1 MAISYGQGL
10 IRGVVLDKTTK
21 EPLAFANLKF
31 KNLNQQITSDID
43 GKFSFI
49 DDANSRIIS
58 CSYVGYQTMEYKID
72 KNKQNI
78 LTIELEATQN
88 TLEEVVINLTRNPAD
103 EIIRKVIANK
113 KSNNPESLKSFK
125 YSSYNKIVYDYRSLK
140 EDKNDSINLRKKLKE
155 SHFFMMESVTER
167 KFIKPDLGEEV
178 VLATKVSGFKN
189 PSFAT
194 IATDF
199 QPFSFYN
206 DNIQFFNVNYLNPI
220 AKGSLTKYKFRI
232 EETLITSSD
241 TTYVI
246 SFKPKK
252 NKNFDGLQGVLYIN
266 TKNYAV
272 QYVIASPA
280 EKGRIDIKI
289 QQKYALIED
298 EFWFPEQLNFVIQ
311 FNDFPNKANPMII
324 DGKTYISDVKLNAL
338 QDDTKL
344 SFQTVRIDE
353 NAASKDSTFWKKH
366 RIEVLNKIDGN
377 TYRVMDSI
385 GNKKNFDSYL
395 TIIEKL
401 LQRKYPLKYL
411 DVDLAKTLLYNKYE
425 GLRLG
430 LGISTNEKISKKIIL
445 GSFIGYGVNDEE
457 FKYGSDI
464 TYIASKKYDLKI
476 GAHYQNNLIE
486 TGRSNGNQ
494 YTANFFNLRD
504 FIGYRYDKINQ
515 LGLSTHFRSLNYLL
529 WDLKFE
535 TTKATPKYNYI
546 FDDGNQSISSYTNS
560 NLTINLK
567 FAYKEHTINSFN
579 QNISTGS
586 EYPILY
592 VSFSKGFKDF
602 YKANFNYNKIEFAIE
617 HSLFVKNIGVTKY
630 RAEAGYIDKS
640 LPYGLLFTGEGS
652 YDKNMIFI
660 VNNTFQTTLPYE
672 FLSDKYV
679 NLFLTHN
686 FGGLLFKKNKF
697 QPNIILHQN
706 IGCGTLTNQIFHKL
720 IDFKTKDKIFVESGL
735 QLDNLIKLNYYN
747 LVDIGFG
754 AAVFYRY
761 GYYGYSSFHDN
772 ASFKCT
778 LSISIK

>member
-1 MAISYGQGL
+1 MSHGQGL
-10 IRGVVLDKTTK
+10 IRGVVLDKITR
-21 EPLAFANLKF
+21 EPLAFANLTF
-31 KNLNQQITSDID
+31 KNLNQQTISDID
-43 GKFSFI
+43 GKFTFFEDTKSQT
-49 DDANSRIIS
+49 II
-58 CSYVGYQTMEYKID
+58 CSYVGYQTTEYKID
-72 KNKQNI
+72 KKIGSNF
-78 LTIELEATQN
+78 TIELEALQN
-88 TLEEVVINLTRNPAD
+88 YLEEVVIKGAINPAD
-103 EIIRKVIANK
+103 EIISKVIANK
-113 KSNNPESLKSFK
+113 KYNNPESLKSFA
-125 YSSYNKIVYDYRSLK
+125 YSSYNKVIYDYRSLK
-140 EDKNDSINLRKKLKE
+140 EDKKDSVNLRKKLKE

-167 KFIKPDLGEEV
+167 KFIRPDLNEEV
-178 VLATKVSGFKN
+178 VIATKVSGFKN
-189 PSFAT
+189 PSFTT

-206 DNIQFFNVNYLNPI
+206 DNIKFFNINYLNPI

-232 EETLITSSD
+232 EETLNSTSD

-252 NKNFDGLQGVLYIN
+252 NKNFDGLQGLLYIN
-266 TKNYAV
+266 TKKHAV
-272 QYVIASPA
+272 QYVIASPS

-298 EFWFPEQLNFVIQ
+298 GFWFPEQLNFVVR

-324 DGKTYISDVKLNAL
+324 DGKTYISDVKLNTIR
-338 QDDTKL
+338 DDARL

-366 RIEVLNKIDGN
+366 RIGELNKIDGN

-385 GNKKNFDSYL
+385 GEKKNFDSYL

-411 DVDLAKTLLYNKYE
+411 DVNLSKTLLYNKYE

-430 LGISTNEKISKKIIL
+430 MGISTNEKISKKVIL
-445 GSFIGYGVNDEE
+445 GGFIGYGINDEKY
-457 FKYGSDI
+457 KYGSDI
-464 TYIASKKYDLKI
+464 TYLVSKKHDLKI
-476 GAHYQNNLIE
+476 GLHYQNNLIE
-486 TGRSNGNQ
+486 TGRYNVDQ
-494 YTANFFNLRD
+494 YNTSLFNLRD
-504 FIGYRYDKINQ
+504 FMGFRYDKIDQ

-529 WDLKFE
+529 WDVKFE
-535 TTKATPKYNYI
+535 TTKTSPKYNYI

-560 NLTINLK
+560 SLTVNLK
-567 FAYKEHTINSFN
+567 FAYREHFINSFN
-579 QNISTGS
+579 QNISTGC
-586 EYPILY
+586 EYPVLH
-592 VSFSKGFKDF
+592 VSFSKGLKDF
-602 YKANFNYNKIEFAIE
+602 YQSNFNYNKIELAVE
-617 HSLFVKNIGVTKY
+617 HSLFMKNFGVTKY
-630 RAEAGYIDKS
+630 RAEAGYIDRP

-652 YDKNMIFI
+652 YDKNMIFV
-660 VNNTFQTTLPYE
+660 VNNTFQTMMPYE

-706 IGCGTLTNQIFHKL
+706 LGFGTLTNQTFHKL

-735 QLDNLIKLNYYN
+735 QLDNLIKLNYFN
-747 LVDIGFG
+747 LADIGFG
-754 AAVFYRY
+754 TAVFYRY
-761 GYYGYSSFHDN
+761 SYYGYESFHDN

>member
-1 MAISYGQGL
+1 MSYGQGL

-31 KNLNQQITSDID
+31 KNHNQQTTSDID

-49 DDANSRIIS
+49 DDTNYQIII
-58 CSYVGYQTMEYKID
+58 CSYVGYHTTEYKID
-72 KNKQNI
+72 KKKGSNF
-78 LTIELEATQN
+78 TIELQAIQN
-88 TLEEVVINLTRNPAD
+88 NLEEVIINGTANPAD

-113 KSNNPESLKSFK
+113 KSNNPENLKSFK

-140 EDKNDSINLRKKLKE
+140 EDKNDSIDLRKKLKK
-155 SHFFMMESVTER
+155 SHFFVMESVTER
-167 KFIKPDLGEEV
+167 KFVKPDLSEEI
-178 VLATKVSGFKN
+178 VLGTKVSGFKN

-199 QPFSFYN
+199 QPFSFYS
-206 DNIQFFNVNYLNPI
+206 DNIKFFNINYLNPI

-232 EETLITSSD
+232 EETLISISD

-266 TKNYAV
+266 TKKHAV

-311 FNDFPNKANPMII
+311 FNDFPSKANPMII
-324 DGKTYISDVKLNAL
+324 DGKTYISGVKLNTL
-338 QDDTKL
+338 RDDTRF

-366 RIEVLNKIDGN
+366 RIEELNKIDEN

-385 GNKKNFDSYL
+385 GDKKNFDFYL

-411 DVDLAKTLLYNKYE
+411 DVDLSKTLLYNKYE

-430 LGISTNEKISKKIIL
+430 MGVSTNESVFKKIIL
-445 GSFIGYGVNDEE
+445 GSFIGYGINDAE
-457 FKYGSDI
+457 FKYGSDL
-464 TYIASKKYDLKI
+464 TYVVSKKNELKI
-476 GAHYQNNLIE
+476 GFHYQNTLME
-486 TGRSNGNQ
+486 TGRYNANQ
-494 YTANFFNLRD
+494 YNTTFFTLRD

-515 LGLSTHFRSLNYLL
+515 LGLSAHFRSLNYLL
-529 WDLKFE
+529 WDVKLE
-535 TTKATPKYNYI
+535 TTKTTPKYNYI
-546 FDDGNQSISSYTNS
+546 FDDGNQSISSYKNS
-560 NLTINLK
+560 SLTVNLK
-567 FAYKEHTINSFN
+567 FAYKEHFINSFN

-592 VSFSKGFKDF
+592 VSFSKGFKNF
-602 YKANFNYNKIEFAIE
+602 YKANFNYNKMTLAVENSF
-617 HSLFVKNIGVTKY
+617 FVKNFGVTKY
-630 RAEAGYIDKS
+630 RAEGGYIDKP

-652 YDKNMIFI
+652 YDKKMLFV
-660 VNNTFQTTLPYE
+660 VNNTFQTMMPYE

-697 QPNIILHQN
+697 QPTIILHQN
-706 IGCGTLTNQIFHKL
+706 LGCGTLTDQTFHKR

-747 LVDIGFG
+747 LANIGFG
-754 AAVFYRY
+754 TAIFYRY
-761 GYYGYSSFHDN
+761 GYYGYESFHDN
-772 ASFKCT
+772 VSFKCT
-778 LSISIK
+778 LRISIK